1 MREKRKW
8 DGYSYGK
15 TIPSLQAY
23 PQKITSKNGRGF
35 FFCDGFPKEKGN
47 TFFSEFSR
55 DFSRIS
61 PLYFSIFL
69 PIFFPFFSH
78 IFLQKWGYLQES
90 VTLQLASYFYHIIEL
105 FCLFLIFQFKL
116 HVAVWRPFRDPF
128 SLNFIFLKISGCLVS
143 NGSSLAR
150 FGATVVKISLSKER
164 GRSAE
169 KFCDDFP

>member
-1 MREKRKW
+1 MDDVYMREKRKW

-78 IFLQKWGYLQES
+78 IFLQKWGVFIGKCY
-90 VTLQLASYFYHIIEL
+90 TLASL
-105 FCLFLIFQFKL
+105 LFLPHHRAILSFSHFLVQTSCSCLEAFSRSIFFKL
-116 HVAVWRPFRDPF
+116 YIPE
-128 SLNFIFLKISGCLVS
+128 NFWM
-143 NGSSLAR
+143 SS
-150 FGATVVKISLSKER
+150 FQW
-164 GRSAE
+164 
-169 KFCDDFP
+169 F